1 MRRIYTG
8 IDIGSDSIKIVVSEV
23 FNKKFHV
30 LASTSVKSKGVRRG
44 LIIDKEKVSNSIK
57 TAVKEIEATIG
68 IKIEEA
74 VVTIPSND
82 RKLSVESGTTKIV
95 LDTVSGEDIVNAL
108 SDAVIDKVP
117 EGYELITTVPITFKV
132 DDMDN
137 IIDPKGRAG
146 EYLSVKAVMITAP
159 KKNLFDV
166 LEVCNMCGIEAK
178 DVIFKT
184 IGDYYEARGK
194 DTEVEVGAIVDVGS
208 DTTSV
213 SIFNKGIMI
222 KDDIINLGS
231 KNIDK
236 DISYIYGVDLATARD
251 LKENFSVCSRK
262 YADSNDSVEI
272 KINDNDVIKINQY
285 ELSEAVEARINELL
299 KLAKKSINNLTNR
312 KISYIIVTGG
322 ITELTGFGYIV
333 ENVLGIN
340 ATTLNITTLG
350 IRNNKYSAAMGI
362 IKYFHEKL
370 KLRDIDYTM
379 FDDEKIN
386 ALMDSKKSLLNVNN
400 DTLVSKIFDYF
411 TGN

>member
-95 LDTVSGEDIVNAL
+95 LDTVNGEDIVNAL

-178 DVIFKT
+178 DVIFKA

-285 ELSEAVEARINELL
+285 ELSEAVEARVNELL

>member
-285 ELSEAVEARINELL
+285 ELSEAVEARVNELL

-312 KISYIIVTGG
+312 KISYIIVTG